1 VTTEQTGRVN
11 QKERTRAAIVDAT
24 RDLMRAGGEITMPSV
39 AQAARVSEATA
50 YRYFPDL
57 VSLLREAV
65 DTGWPT
71 PAEAFAPLADVD
83 DPVRRVA
90 HATEFLLRRTQDRQG
105 AVRAMIAASIG
116 KPPKVSPRPGHR
128 FGLIDEALAP
138 VADRIHPA
146 ALAQLR
152 RDLAIVVSAEALFT
166 LTDLCGLDP
175 DTAIASAVSTART
188 VTEAAIRER

>member
-1 VTTEQTGRVN
+1 MTMEH
-11 QKERTRAAIVDAT
+11 TRAAIVDAT
-24 RDLMRAGGEITMPSV
+24 RDLMRAGEEITMPAV

-57 VSLLREAV
+57 LSLLREAV

-105 AVRAMIAASIG
+105 AVRTMIAASIG
-116 KPPKVSPRPGHR
+116 KPPTPRPAHR

-138 VADRIHPA
+138 VADRIAPA

-152 RDLAIVVSAEALFT
+152 RDLAVVASAEALFT